1 VIGLTAP
8 VEAEL
13 VGVDGVVALG
23 GVLGVHPVQRR
34 ELTPNAVVAKIPRI
48 I

>member
-1 VIGLTAP
+1 MGLTAP
-8 VEAEL
+8 VEAVL
-13 VGVDGVVALG
+13 LGVDGFVALG
-23 GVLGVHPVQRR
+23 GVFGVHPVQRR